1 MKTKRISIPKEVFE
15 KVFSNGSQYAQQ
27 AINYNKEYMA
37 MTPEQE
43 QLKPY
48 VIPNFPKPPMYDYT
62 NEEINLP
69 VNNNP
74 ARYESMAGAMLTP
87 YGEQLRRQDINATI
101 PQTGQEKKYHDTT
114 RVNITTSE
122 FGNPMANIN
131 QALYSFGAG
140 DKAGGFLNLGA
151 GVLGGLREGISSYAT
166 GKEDKRVMGSSM
178 KKLFERTPNYQYAQQ
193 GGLEDQPMSANPNVI
208 AEKGEL
214 VIPVNGN
221 LKEIN
226 HGTEHVERGKIMPG
240 SPIYAEQGAKIVTD
254 SKMPTQRVTP
264 EDKTLIKDTYGIAV
278 KGKTH
283 AELVKEIIKPLS
295 TKKEE
300 KQLADLE
307 NKLKETASIK
317 DRVTAE
323 LSKLNIQKNIAS
335 TQDKIST
342 LEVEKKER
350 AEFVYNNIQ
359 ERKPKIGNPGD
370 LFDDNGKKVTQVAN
384 TAQQGINRIEELARK
399 HGLSLERAQELI
411 AMQQGGQEQ
420 PQEESQEGQMEQVMQ
435 AVAQMLQ
442 EEVTPEQISEA
453 LQIPIEAVE
462 QIVAQLMGGQ
472 GEGEGIQEE
481 NPQYAQQ
488 NTYRVPT
495 RINPKSK
502 TSKVTEKSVLD
513 ADELKDIEEWQSFT
527 EGKGYG
533 KSVADVNKFMNT
545 HDWYFNSPEKIA
557 KFKEAVGKK
566 GLQPEVEAFQ
576 RAYNPEL
583 KSRILKAGL
592 SEQEADD
599 IIKKAGFSKEGLQ
612 KLDGLFGGF
621 TSTRSMINSENAKQE
636 DIPTASVEMPL
647 EEGVAPRTN
656 VKNYLYQKNPFLAP
670 NFALDPITK
679 NEFSPRLNE
688 PLEAGIEPFLQNQAR
703 QIMTR
708 NAQLGQTGMSPQAIA
723 ALTAS
728 DAASSQYGANDA
740 ISKTQMFNAENRY
753 KTDVSNTE
761 ALNRADILN
770 NQYRDAYLQKI
781 LGAKANK
788 EADIFNRALTN
799 YQFGEQQKKEALAM
813 NYANAKNDQF
823 AVTPYGIEFL
833 NNKPY
838 EIKPKPVSRD
848 LTAAE
853 ELAKKK
859 QAYEIYKKLG
869 YTPT

>member
-1 MKTKRISIPKEVFE
+1 MKTKKVSIPKEVFE
-15 KVFSNGSQYAQQ
+15 KVFSNGPQYAQQ
-27 AINYNKEYMA
+27 NPFRKYTDQTVPQSIGYTPTINEGLNPQGYNFNYVKPE
-37 MTPEQE
+37 MTPI
-43 QLKPY
+43 Y
-48 VIPNFPKPPMYDYT
+48 NPNQVSPDLGYKF
-62 NEEINLP
+62 
-69 VNNNP
+69 NP
-74 ARYESMAGAMLTP
+74 AQFFSDY
-87 YGEQLRRQDINATI
+87 N
-101 PQTGQEKKYHDTT
+101 QEEFQKQADAKKYHDTT

-151 GVLGGLREGISSYAT
+151 GVLGGLREGLSSYAT

-193 GGLEDQPMSANPNVI
+193 GNLEDQPISANPNVI

-214 VIPVNGN
+214 VIPLNGN

-264 EDKTLIKDTYGIAV
+264 EDKNLIKDTYGIAV

-307 NKLKETASIK
+307 SKLKETASIK

-323 LSKLNIQKNIAS
+323 LSKLNIQKNITS
-335 TQDKIST
+335 TQEKIST
-342 LEVEKKER
+342 LEAEKKER

-359 ERKPKIGNPGD
+359 EKKPKIGNPGD

-384 TAQQGINRIEELARK
+384 TAQQGINRIEELAKK
-399 HGLSLERAQELI
+399 HGLSLERAQELV

-435 AVAQMLQ
+435 AVTQMLQ
-442 EEVTPEQISEA
+442 EEATPEQISEA

-462 QIVAQLMGGQ
+462 QIVAQLIGGQ
-472 GEGEGIQEE
+472 EEGEEVQEEE

-488 NTYRVPT
+488 NPYRVPT

-533 KSVADVNKFMNT
+533 KSVADVDKFINT

-576 RAYNPEL
+576 KAYNPEL

-621 TSTRSMINSENAKQE
+621 TSTRSMINSEDAKQE
-636 DIPTASVEMPL
+636 DTPTAASVETPL
-647 EEGVAPRTN
+647 EEGVSPRTN

-688 PLEAGIEPFLQNQAR
+688 AFEVGRESFLQDQAR
-703 QIMTR
+703 QTMTR
-708 NAQLGQTGMSPQAIA
+708 NAQLEQTGMSPQAIA

-728 DAASSQYGANDA
+728 DIASSQYGANDA
-740 ISKTQMFNAENRY
+740 IAKTQMFNAENRY

-823 AVTPYGIEFL
+823 AVTPYGVEFL

-838 EIKPKPVSRD
+838 EINNKPIDISKKTP
-848 LTAAE
+848 E
-853 ELAKKK
+853 EIHKIKK
-859 QAYEIYKKLG
+859 QVYDINKQLG
-869 YTPT
+869 LV